1 MISAKGFINRAGEN
15 NCAINV
21 IVQAFWQLYSFRAD
35 LLKNEEHK
43 HNPTNCFFCAL
54 KNIFAQIKFGED
66 DILPTSS
73 LREALSSQYQNE
85 SKFQLGKME
94 DAVETFEAALT
105 LIHEAVSGSR
115 DICSPP
121 CFVHKI
127 FSINYFEHVRF
138 LRPLLF
144 FVSLRDTHT

>member
-94 DAVETFEAALT
+94 DAVETFVLFLKLFMET
-105 LIHEAVSGSR
+105 ER
-115 DICSPP
+115 
-121 CFVHKI
+121 KI
-127 FSINYFEHVRF
+127 E
-138 LRPLLF
+138 
-144 FVSLRDTHT
+144 